1 MPSAGH
7 FKIFKDNLQI
17 QNGFPG
23 GSKGKESA
31 CNAGDLGSIPGLGR
45 SPGEGNGNPLQY
57 SCLEN
62 SLNRGA
68 WQAVVYPEAGKEW
81 RQEEKVTTE
90 DEKFGWHHWLSG
102 HESEQAL
109 GVDDR
114 QGSLAC
120 CSPWVRKELDTTE
133 RWNWTELQIQRDSSL
148 KEIIFQCKRQE
159 GKQRHNWIGTIN
171 KRGGSFRRTGEG
183 KHLFLCLVSEKSPKA
198 TVIFWAKACS
208 VWKAPSLPGRIRQEL
223 KQGEE
228 EN

>member
-23 GSKGKESA
+23 GSAGKESA

-62 SLNRGA
+62 SLNRRA
-68 WQAVVYPEAGKEW
+68 WQAIVYPDAGKEW
-81 RQEEKVTTE
+81 RQEDKVTTE
-90 DEKFGWHHWLSG
+90 DEKVGWHAWLSG

-120 CSPWVRKELDTTE
+120 CSPWVRKDMTE
-133 RWNWTELQIQRDSSL
+133 RWNWTELQIQRDSFQSFFFFL
-148 KEIIFQCKRQE
+148 LESKFLLTFFKQFREIIFSARDKRVNKDTIELAPLTRGKGALEEQE
-159 GKQRHNWIGTIN
+159 KGNIY
-171 KRGGSFRRTGEG
+171 F
-183 KHLFLCLVSEKSPKA
+183 FA
-198 TVIFWAKACS
+198 
-208 VWKAPSLPGRIRQEL
+208 
-223 KQGEE
+223 
-228 EN
+228 